1 VTLFVALCAVFAADP
16 SLSGEARWEAEAQQT
31 VVELQIP
38 EGWHLWSFEPG
49 PGPLPLKVEA
59 PGTEGPWFGPEPH
72 PVYDPGFKTE
82 LDRWEGTEIRLVR
95 ASNAKKVAEAGPVMI
110 RGQICS
116 ADTCLNQRLELAVE
130 PAESATPRPDSTVW
144 SQAPS
149 EASTSAP
156 AAPAAEAALPQ
167 EAEPLGGEGL
177 FSFLALAFLFGL
189 GALATPCVFPA
200 IPLTVSFF
208 SKYRAESVG
217 RSARLAGT
225 YAATM
230 VLAFSAAGVLTSI
243 FFGVT
248 GLQRFAASPL
258 FNLFLAAL
266 LVFFALNLMGMYE
279 LQPPQWLLGGVNRL
293 QGRVAQGPGGGW
305 RDHLLVAAM
314 ALTATTVFF
323 TCTVGFV
330 GVVLV
335 SAAQGQVLWPT
346 LGMLAFSSAFAL
358 PFFILALFPAAA
370 GRLQGG
376 SWLSATRVTLG
387 FIELAAATKFLSNA
401 DLVWRWGWLTR
412 EVVLAFW
419 VPLFIVAGLFLLGKL
434 SLGRESATEGGRV
447 PVPQALVAVGL
458 FAFSTFL
465 AAGLFQGRAFGGWLD
480 GWLPPTRYPGL
491 TQSRPAV
498 DGGAAMPIGWLEDLD
513 EGRKRAAAEG
523 RLVFVNYTGYT
534 CTNCRYMEEAVFP
547 RPEIASLLRDMVR
560 VELYTD
566 GGEPRHEEA
575 RLDQVERFGTAAL
588 PFYSVERANGEVVA
602 TFPSSTNRPE
612 EFRRFLA
619 EAVAKAGALTM
630 DGGASLPPDAQSR
643 RR

>member
-1 VTLFVALCAVFAADP
+1 MVTLFVALWAAAAADP
-16 SLSGEARWEAEAQQT
+16 ALVAEARWEPEAEQT
-31 VVELQIP
+31 VVELTVP
-38 EGWHLWSFEPG
+38 EGWHLWSFAPG

-59 PGTEGPWFGPEPH
+59 PATEGAWYGPAPH
-72 PVYDPGFKTE
+72 LVYDEGFKRE
-82 LDRWEGTEIRLVR
+82 LARWEGRTVRLVR
-95 ASNAKKVAEAGPVMI
+95 SSVTKTPSEAGSVLVQ
-110 RGQICS
+110 GQICS
-116 ADTCLNQRLELAVE
+116 ADTCLNQRLEVPVDEAPGV
-130 PAESATPRPDSTVW
+130 TPRPMAEVW
-144 SQAPS
+144 TP
-149 EASTSAP
+149 ASP
-156 AAPAAEAALPQ
+156 KAAEPEPKKATQ
-167 EAEPLGGEGL
+167 AETLGSDGL
-177 FSFLALAFLFGL
+177 LSFLALAFLFGL

-217 RSARLAGT
+217 RSVRLAAT
-225 YAATM
+225 YALTM

-243 FFGVT
+243 LFGVT
-248 GLQRFAASPL
+248 GLQSFAASPV
-258 FNLFLAAL
+258 FNLFLAVF

-293 QGRVAQGPGGGW
+293 QGRVSQGPGGGW

-358 PFFILALFPAAA
+358 PFFVLALFPAAA

-419 VPLFIVAGLFLLGKL
+419 VPLFAVAGLFLLGKL
-434 SLGRESATEGGRV
+434 SLGRESATQSGRV
-447 PVPQALVAVGL
+447 PVPQALLAVGL
-458 FAFSTFL
+458 FGFSTFL

-480 GWLPPTRYPGL
+480 GWLPPTRYPGMVR
-491 TQSRPAV
+491 SGPV
-498 DGGAAMPIGWLEDLD
+498 GGPGASPVAWLEDLD
-513 EGRKRAAAEG
+513 EARQRAEAQG

-547 RPEIASLLRDMVR
+547 RPEIAALLDDMVR

-566 GGEPRHEEA
+566 GGQPRHEEA
-575 RLDQVERFGTAAL
+575 RVDQVERFGTAAL
-588 PFYSVERANGEVVA
+588 PFYSVERASGEVLA

-619 EAVAKAGALTM
+619 EAAAKAG
-630 DGGASLPPDAQSR
+630 SLSMGQAPQLR